1 MRNANT
7 CVRAC
12 FHALTNA
19 HAHAHAHAHARVRTR
34 NKGRSAIVQHHFY
47 PLLATRTCEQART
60 HANTRTQTHKCMQC
74 TARAHAHKTNTSRGV
89 FPDERRRLGHRRG
102 YTYQNLNIHHVLAHQ
117 PADPPSTFRT
127 ACQGKSTARQ
137 QRQGCHVHR
146 GVQAR
151 AKFAMDTDVG
161 PVHQPCR
168 GGGCVGQEA
177 VMRREEAAAASSET
191 VERGGGPVQR
201 RRTKTTAPRGPGLR
215 ARLDTPPNR
224 LNCSHLRAL
233 PPHPQLCHTLQARA
247 CPSHSQ
253 RPPDRPCLACSHLH
267 RAGW

>member
-7 CVRAC
+7 CVHAC

-117 PADPPSTFRT
+117 PADPPSTFQT
-127 ACQGKSTARQ
+127 ACQGKGTATA
-137 QRQGCHVHR
+137 GR
-146 GVQAR
+146 GVMYTGEC
-151 AKFAMDTDVG
+151 KHG
-161 PVHQPCR
+161 PNSQWTLTLVLSTSHVE
-168 GGGCVGQEA
+168 GGGAWG
-177 VMRREEAAAASSET
+177 RR
-191 VERGGGPVQR
+191 
-201 RRTKTTAPRGPGLR
+201 L
-215 ARLDTPPNR
+215 
-224 LNCSHLRAL
+224 
-233 PPHPQLCHTLQARA
+233 
-247 CPSHSQ
+247 
-253 RPPDRPCLACSHLH
+253 
-267 RAGW
+267 